1 MGSNNYYIEF
11 EHVWKSF
18 LLPDGAEQDVLND
31 VSFHLP
37 RGETLAIMG
46 RSGVGKSVA
55 LKHIVGFLK
64 PDRGTVIV
72 DGQDVTRLDESE
84 LTLVRQK
91 LALVFQSGA
100 LFDSLTVAENV
111 AFPLRERALQTGQ
124 AVDEE
129 AVEQRVMALLSTV
142 DLAGQ
147 ADFFPSD
154 LSMGLRRAVAI
165 ARALAAEPD
174 CILYDEPTTMVDPIM
189 AATVTA
195 LILRLKEKFKKT
207 SIVVTH
213 DVRLAERVADRIVML
228 SEGRVCFF
236 GTPEEWK
243 SSADEEVINFRTL
256 DAMPNETT
264 TP

>member
-11 EHVWKSF
+11 DHVWKSF
-18 LLPDGAEQDVLND
+18 LLPDGTEQDVLND

-84 LTLVRQK
+84 LALVRRR

-111 AFPLRERALQTGQ
+111 AFPLRERAHQTGQ

-129 AVEQRVMALLSTV
+129 AVEQRVMELLSTV
-142 DLAGQ
+142 DLVGQ

-189 AATVTA
+189 AATVTD

-213 DVRLAERVADRIVML
+213 DVRLAERVADCIVML

-256 DAMPNETT
+256 DAMPNEPP

>member
-11 EHVWKSF
+11 DHVWKSF
-18 LLPDGAEQDVLND
+18 LLPDGTEQDVLND

-84 LTLVRQK
+84 LALVRRR

-111 AFPLRERALQTGQ
+111 AFPLRERAHQTGQ

-129 AVEQRVMALLSTV
+129 AVEQRVMELLSTV

-189 AATVTA
+189 AATVTD

-213 DVRLAERVADRIVML
+213 DVRLAERVADCIVML

-256 DAMPNETT
+256 DAMPNEPP

>member
-11 EHVWKSF
+11 EHVCKSF
-18 LLPDGAEQDVLND
+18 LLPDGTEQDVLND

-84 LTLVRQK
+84 LTLVRQR

-111 AFPLRERALQTGQ
+111 AFPLRERAQQTGK

-129 AVEQRVMALLSTV
+129 AVDQRVRELLSTV

-165 ARALAAEPD
+165 ARALATEPD

-189 AATVTA
+189 AAIVTD

-228 SEGRVCFF
+228 SEGSVCFF
-236 GTPEEWK
+236 GTPEEWI
-243 SSADEEVINFRTL
+243 SSADAEVINFRTL
-256 DAMPNETT
+256 DAMPNEAAAS
-264 TP
+264 